1 VPIVGVAT
9 VSTRGLLPLSSGA
22 NRRAGFDSLPAD
34 QTTQPQ
40 GNDMKSP
47 PLQNMNSPQPD
58 GSSDYIHD
66 LADHIAADPIRMGE
80 AIKRDDEPLW
90 SQSYADLIMAMVRSI
105 PHQAESDAYRD
116 CMQAVSQAWQQ
127 LAHEEAKRLF
137 KMYGTHAA
145 ELLEEQ
151 EE

>member
-90 SQSYADLIMAMVRSI
+90 SQAYADLIVAMVRSI
-105 PHQAESDAYRD
+105 PHQSDSDVYKD
-116 CMQAVSQAWQQ
+116 CMAAVREAWQQ
-127 LAHEEAKRLF
+127 LAHEEAKLLLDQ
-137 KMYGTHAA
+137 YGKDAM
-145 ELLEEQ
+145 EVLDND
-151 EE
+151 